1 MALKVF
7 DLQCDQA
14 HVFEG
19 WFSSLENY
27 ESQQEQGLLTCPVC
41 GSSAVVKKLSAP
53 RINKG
58 RGQADA
64 QLAGKPEAARE
75 SGGNVASLDEATMA
89 QLQAQVLRH
98 MRDMVR
104 NAENVGVRFSE
115 EARRMHE
122 GESERRTIRGIATR
136 EEQEALARDG
146 IAVTSIPDFLD
157 DERMQ

>member
-27 ESQQEQGLLTCPVC
+27 QSQQEQGLLACPVC
-41 GSSAVVKKLSAP
+41 GSGSIVKKPSAP
-53 RINKG
+53 RINMG

-64 QLAGKPEAARE
+64 QPAGEADASRA
-75 SGGNVASLDEATMA
+75 GINVASLDEATLTR
-89 QLQAQVLRH
+89 LQAQVLRH

-122 GESERRTIRGIATR
+122 GEAERRTIRGVATR
-136 EEQEALARDG
+136 EEREALTRDG
-146 IAVTSIPDFLD
+146 IAVTAIPDFLD
-157 DERMQ
+157 DDRMQ